1 MKVGDLIARSLCK
14 NASTRPDAFYCTQQ
28 QQQPGAETH
37 QQQMMRSCPQIRP
50 KSAKIFEGFV

>member
-28 QQQPGAETH
+28 QQQPGAEMH
-37 QQQMMRSCPQIRP
+37 QPP
-50 KSAKIFEGFV
+50 AADDAFLPADKAKIG